1 MNTFK
6 KEEKKKKK
14 AAKAKGSRFRKA
26 MLGVLGG
33 TFLAKDNVLRHVP
46 FMLFMVLIAIGY
58 ISYGYHAES
67 TVKRM
72 YELENEV
79 KDLKSQDLTL
89 KTGLE
94 KLKQQSRVAL
104 SIKKMGLHESVEQPY
119 KIKTNTIEKRKE
131 D

>member
-1 MNTFK
+1 MNTYK

-14 AAKAKGSRFRKA
+14 ASKVKDSRFRKA

-46 FMLFMVLIAIGY
+46 FMLFLVLIAICY

-79 KDLKSQDLTL
+79 KDLKAQDLTL
-89 KTGLE
+89 KTDLE
-94 KLKQQSRVAL
+94 QLKQQSRVAM
-104 SIKKMGLHESVEQPY
+104 SIKELGLQESVKQPF
-119 KIKTNTIEKRKE
+119 KIKTNTIEKGEE